1 MKTKKHIFA
10 ILIFILIIVGILAG
24 YFRSFQNTQSIDDQ
38 KMYTLDEY
46 QEKFDHSKWKDL
58 QKNRPIPGRFFN
70 SKIGGATL
78 YWTPLLLYLRRFLFQ
93 KEKQAVWSILP
104 KARFISTITWIL
116 NGSEW
121 SCPVCEMYLKSG
133 FTEMRKGINKYFKW

>member
-70 SKIGGATL
+70 SKIGGG
-78 YWTPLLLYLRRFLFQ
+78 YP
-93 KEKQAVWSILP
+93 
-104 KARFISTITWIL
+104 IL
-116 NGSEW
+116 NTTAL
-121 SCPVCEMYLKSG
+121 V
-133 FTEMRKGINKYFKW
+133 FTEIPFSKRKAGSLINSSKGKIYIHNHVDLERVRMILRCQVKNVQIRW

>member
-46 QEKFDHSKWKDL
+46 QEKFDHSK
-58 QKNRPIPGRFFN
+58 
-70 SKIGGATL
+70 
-78 YWTPLLLYLRRFLFQ
+78 
-93 KEKQAVWSILP
+93 
-104 KARFISTITWIL
+104 
-116 NGSEW
+116 
-121 SCPVCEMYLKSG
+121 
-133 FTEMRKGINKYFKW
+133 